1 MMPDPA
7 SSALR
12 HPTSSASERDL
23 SRRTFVSE
31 LARYA
36 GVLMA
41 APFVANRLQAQPSTN
56 ADDGAVATSVANAA
70 PIAVMVYKDASCGCC
85 KEWVKHMQK
94 AGFAV
99 TAKDMPDM
107 AAMKKKL
114 GVPDSMG
121 SCHTAVIGDYLVEGH
136 VPADVVQIMLK
147 EKPVARGLAVPGMPM
162 GSPGMEGPTKQKYDV
177 MLFEKSGKARVY
189 ASR

>member
-1 MMPDPA
+1 MPD
-7 SSALR
+7 R
-12 HPTSSASERDL
+12 
-23 SRRTFVSE
+23 SRRAAQHNSDLPPADLATSRRGFLGD

-36 GVLMA
+36 GLFVA
-41 APFVANRLQAQPSTN
+41 APFVSSRLQAQTAARALSN
-56 ADDGAVATSVANAA
+56 AEKAGALPVAPVTVK
-70 PIAVMVYKDASCGCC
+70 VYKDASCGCC

-94 AGFAV
+94 AGFVV
-99 TAKDMPDM
+99 TAEDSADM
-107 AAMKKKL
+107 AGIKKKL
-114 GVPDSMG
+114 GVPDSLA

-162 GSPGMEGPTKQKYDV
+162 GSPGMEGPVKDKYNV
-177 MLFEKSGKARVY
+177 MLFERSGKSRIY

>member
-1 MMPDPA
+1 MPHPFRPA
-7 SSALR
+7 ASPAIPPALGDR
-12 HPTSSASERDL
+12 GA
-23 SRRTFVSE
+23 SRRAFVGE

-36 GVLMA
+36 GVLLA
-41 APFVANRLQAQPSTN
+41 APLVASRLSAHSGRNAPS
-56 ADDGAVATSVANAA
+56 DDTTARNAA
-70 PIAVMVYKDASCGCC
+70 PLAMMVYKDASCGCC

-94 AGFAV
+94 AGFTV
-99 TAKDMPDM
+99 TSQDSADM
-107 AAMKKKL
+107 AGIKKKL
-114 GVPDSMG
+114 GVPETLQ

-162 GSPGMEGPTKQKYDV
+162 GSPGMEGPVKQKYDV
-177 MLFEKSGKARVY
+177 MLFERTGKSRVY